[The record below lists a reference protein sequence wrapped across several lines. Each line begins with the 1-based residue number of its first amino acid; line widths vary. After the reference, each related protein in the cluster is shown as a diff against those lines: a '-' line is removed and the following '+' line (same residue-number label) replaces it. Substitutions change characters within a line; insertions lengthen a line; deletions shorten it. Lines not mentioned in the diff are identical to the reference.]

1 MRTFQFVFLARV
13 GFVLLACSAA
23 MPLRGQTSNVSPPPG
38 SIVVARDGRQ
48 MILLP
53 ADLAKLP
60 RRDVRVVA
68 EGTGDSA
75 TVSGVDLWD
84 VLQAVSVPV
93 AEASGRQRAVMYV
106 RLKGSDGQ
114 NAVLALVE
122 VDPGF
127 SRRTVL
133 VASQRNGKLLDES
146 EGPWRVI
153 IPDDL
158 RHARWIRGL
167 VAVEI
172 VTLRP

>member
-1 MRTFQFVFLARV
+1 MKAFGFTSLVSLCLAFLSGPVATP
-13 GFVLLACSAA
+13 LCAQASKAA
-23 MPLRGQTSNVSPPPG
+23 PPPG
-38 SIVVARDGRQ
+38 SITVARDGRQ
-48 MILLP
+48 SIVTP
-53 ADLAKLP
+53 SDLAKLP

-68 EGTGDSA
+68 EGAADSV
-75 TVSGVDLWD
+75 TLSGVNLWD
-84 VLQAVSVPV
+84 VLQFVGVPS

-106 RLKGSDGQ
+106 RLKGRDGQ

-133 VASQRNGKLLDES
+133 VADHRNGKVLDES

-153 IPDDL
+153 IPEDQ

-167 VAVEI
+167 VGAEI

>member
-1 MRTFQFVFLARV
+1 MKLLPVVPLVRL
-13 GFVLLACSAA
+13 GLVLLSGSTALS
-23 MPLRGQTSNVSPPPG
+23 LHGQSPSVAPPPG
-38 SIVVARDGRQ
+38 SLTVTRDGRQ
-48 MILLP
+48 SILTP

-60 RRDVRVVA
+60 HRDVRVIA
-68 EGTGDSA
+68 EGATDSA
-75 TVSGVDLWD
+75 TVSGVNLWD
-84 VLQAVSVPV
+84 ILQAAGAPPT
-93 AEASGRQRAVMYV
+93 EASGRQRAVMYV
-106 RLKGSDGQ
+106 RLKGGDGQ

-133 VASQRNGKLLDES
+133 VADHRNGKLLDES

-153 IPDDL
+153 IPDDQ

-167 VAVEI
+167 VGVEI